1 MVAGRLQRRAWPF
14 LLFGPVMLAGFL
26 GLILIKA
33 PLAIL
38 VSTALISISTVM
50 TMTPILALPPLLAAP
65 GDVARTAA
73 GMLTISYT
81 CAIVI
86 PTLCGALWDMTGR
99 PWIVFVPL
107 CLCAVA
113 LTVLGSI
120 VSRRRPAAHAA
131 HS

>member
-1 MVAGRLQRRAWPF
+1 
-14 LLFGPVMLAGFL
+14 MLAGFL

-38 VSTALISISTVM
+38 VSTALIGISTVM

-86 PTLCGALWDMTGR
+86 PTLCGALWDMTGK

-107 CLCAVA
+107 LPV
-113 LTVLGSI
+113 
-120 VSRRRPAAHAA
+120 RRRADGARLDREPAQTGRSCRA
-131 HS
+131 